1 LTAGA
6 LSQIILHME
15 SAQII
20 STSEK
25 TGFGQAVHIAPA
37 GPDPSVI
44 VVCEHA
50 SNHIP
55 KSLDD
60 LGLGPDARVS
70 HAAWDPGAFDV
81 ARVLAQKVDAILV
94 SGAISR
100 LVYDCNRPPD
110 AASAVPERVEIYD
123 IPGNAALSPQARAE
137 RIAGVYQ
144 PFSDGLS
151 RQLEDHADSLELLVT
166 IHSFTPVFLGQ
177 RRQVE
182 LGLLH
187 GRDSFFCEAMM
198 AHRPAERVYDTRINE
213 PYSAADGVAHTLDL
227 HGCDNGLW
235 NVMIEIRN
243 DLIQTAEQ
251 QARMA
256 AYLAEWI
263 TATRHALSTTGSTS

>member
-1 LTAGA
+1 MTAGV

-20 STSEK
+20 SASEQ
-25 TGFGQAVHIAPA
+25 TGFGQAVHITPA

-55 KSLDD
+55 KRLDD
-60 LGLGPDARVS
+60 LGLGRDALVS
-70 HAAWDPGAFDV
+70 HAAWDPGALDV
-81 ARVLAQKVDAILV
+81 ARLLAQKVGAVLV

-110 AASAVPERVEIYD
+110 AVSAVPERVEIYD
-123 IPGNAALSPQARAE
+123 IPGNMALSPQARAE

-144 PFSDGLS
+144 PFADGLK
-151 RQLEDHADSLELLVT
+151 RQLEDNADSLELLVT

-198 AHRPAERVYDTRINE
+198 AHRPAEPVYDTRINE

-256 AYLAEWI
+256 AYLAEWV
-263 TATRHALSTTGSTS
+263 TATRHALRTTGSTS